1 MADKMDSSRCVLVL
15 VDYQSRLLPAI
26 DQGARVVAEAAML
39 ADAAHAL
46 GIRVVGTE
54 QNASGLG
61 PNAPE
66 VRERCDTTLAKMHF
80 DACEDGLAEALTGRG
95 QAAKNHPEVVIA
107 GCEAHVCLMQTAL
120 GLLARGFKVWVVESA
135 CGSRRA
141 SDKLAAMQRLQ
152 QSGATLVTAEMVI
165 FEWLGT
171 CEHPSFKPVLELVKQ
186 HDRP

>member
-26 DQGARVVAEAAML
+26 NEGMRVIAEAVML

-54 QNASGLG
+54 QNARGLG

-66 VRERCDTTLAKMHF
+66 VRERCDMTLAKMHF
-80 DACEDGLAEALTGRG
+80 DACEDGLAEALIEGRQSADRPG
-95 QAAKNHPEVVIA
+95 VVIA
-107 GCEAHVCLMQTAL
+107 GCEAHVCLLQTAL

-141 SDKLAAMQRLQ
+141 NDKRAGMQRLQ
-152 QSGATLVTAEMVI
+152 QSGATLVTAEMVV

-186 HDRP
+186 HDKP

>member
-1 MADKMDSSRCVLVL
+1 MTDKMDSSRCVLVL

-66 VRERCDTTLAKMHF
+66 VRERCDMTLAKMHF
-80 DACEDGLAEALTGRG
+80 DACEDGLAEVLTEDS
-95 QAAKNHPEVVIA
+95 QAANRPEVVIA
-107 GCEAHVCLMQTAL
+107 GCEAHVCLLQTAL

-141 SDKLAAMQRLQ
+141 SDKRAAMRRLQ
-152 QSGATLVTAEMVI
+152 SSGATLVTAEMVI

-171 CEHPSFKPVLELVKQ
+171 CEHASFKPVLELVKQ
-186 HDRP
+186 HDKP

>member
-1 MADKMDSSRCVLVL
+1 MIGKMDGNRSVLVL

-26 DQGARVVAEAAML
+26 ADGARAIAEAAML

-46 GIRVVGTE
+46 GVRVVGTE
-54 QNASGLG
+54 QNPSGLG
-61 PNAPE
+61 PNADA
-66 VRERCDTTLAKMHF
+66 VRKRCDITLAKMHF
-80 DACEDGLAEALTGRG
+80 DACEDGLADALIEGRH
-95 QAAKNHPEVVIA
+95 AADRPEVVIA

-141 SDKLAAMQRLQ
+141 TDKRAAMQRLQ

-171 CEHPSFKPVLELVKQ
+171 CKHPSFKPMLELVKN
-186 HDRP
+186 HDPI